1 MSKEIEL
8 VDKEIKQVLNKN
20 KRELATA
27 LIKPI
32 MDYIYSL
39 VNLVQVKHSM
49 FLNIYY

>member
-32 MDYIYSL
+32 HP
-39 VNLVQVKHSM
+39 KHSM